1 MRNIAKEVGEL
12 ILSQRKAR
20 NLSQEALAAKSK
32 IDRSYMGR
40 IERGEVNVTLKALW
54 DIAASMGIS
63 VKLLIPD

>member
-12 ILSQRKAR
+12 IRHQRKIR
-20 NLSQEALAAKSK
+20 GISQEVLAANSK

-54 DIAASMGIS
+54 DIAASMDIS
-63 VKLLIPD
+63 TKLLIPD